1 MKGDLYMYEINSNT
15 IALIPLKSGNNS
27 IIEIDTEINNNDIIQ
42 GIINDSCKFF
52 GSSYNGR
59 LTGTK
64 KILGVSY
71 KAPIVIEESSDLI
84 FFPTTSPRLE
94 NCAWLSLKG
103 IKDYCRTGH
112 MTQITLINNKKI
124 NLDISYKS
132 FDNQIL
138 RAARLLML
146 INERKIRKSI

>member
-1 MKGDLYMYEINSNT
+1 MYEINSNT
-15 IALIPLKSGNNS
+15 IALLPYINGNNK
-27 IIEIDTEINNNDIIQ
+27 IIELENEYINNDNIQ
-42 GIINDSCKFF
+42 NIINNSCKFF

-59 LTGTK
+59 LIGTK

-84 FFPTTSPRLE
+84 FFPTSSPRLE
-94 NCAWLSLKG
+94 TCAWISLKG
-103 IKDYCRTGH
+103 IKDYCKTGH
-112 MTQITLINNKKI
+112 MTQITLINNQKI
-124 NLDISYKS
+124 NLDISYSS

-146 INERKIRKSI
+146 INERKLRKNT